1 MLDRRDLIRR
11 AGLTA
16 LAGLGGGSFASLRAL
31 AGDTTTLPFGNG
43 ERPLVAYP
51 GKRPLLQMTARPPQL
66 ETPFSVFD
74 EGAITPNDAFF
85 VRYHLAD
92 IPTEIDPETY
102 RVAIKG
108 HVEKEV
114 SLSLADLKAMP
125 TTEIVAVNQC
135 SGNSRGFFEPR
146 MAGGQLANGAMGCA
160 RWTGVPLK
168 AVLDKAGVKAGAV
181 EVAFTGL
188 DGPVIPETPDFAKSL
203 KLDHARD
210 GQVMLAWGMNGQ
222 DLPWLNGYPLRLVV
236 PGFYGTYWVKHLES
250 ISVLDKSFDGF
261 WMQKA
266 YRIPD
271 NDCACTQ
278 PGKAADKT
286 VPINRFTVRSFLTNL
301 TDGADVKAG
310 RTPLRGIAF
319 DGGSGI
325 KSVAVSTDNGK
336 TWAEARLGQDLGP
349 YAFRPWT
356 LDAELS
362 QGAHAIRVRA
372 TANDGA
378 SQPMEPR
385 WNPAGYLRNVVE
397 TTRVRAA

>member
-43 ERPLVAYP
+43 ERPMVDYP

-181 EVAFTGL
+181 EVTFTGL

-210 GQVMLAWGMNGQ
+210 G
-222 DLPWLNGYPLRLVV
+222 
-236 PGFYGTYWVKHLES
+236 
-250 ISVLDKSFDGF
+250 
-261 WMQKA
+261 
-266 YRIPD
+266 
-271 NDCACTQ
+271 
-278 PGKAADKT
+278 
-286 VPINRFTVRSFLTNL
+286 
-301 TDGADVKAG
+301 
-310 RTPLRGIAF
+310 
-319 DGGSGI
+319 
-325 KSVAVSTDNGK
+325 
-336 TWAEARLGQDLGP
+336 
-349 YAFRPWT
+349 
-356 LDAELS
+356 
-362 QGAHAIRVRA
+362 
-372 TANDGA
+372 
-378 SQPMEPR
+378 
-385 WNPAGYLRNVVE
+385 
-397 TTRVRAA
+397 

>member
-16 LAGLGGGSFASLRAL
+16 LAGLGGGSLAPLRAL
-31 AGDTTTLPFGNG
+31 AGDTATLPFGNG

-66 ETPFSVFD
+66 ETPFPVFD

-108 HVEKEV
+108 HVETEV

-181 EVAFTGL
+181 EVAFTG
-188 DGPVIPETPDFAKSL
+188 S
-203 KLDHARD
+203 
-210 GQVMLAWGMNGQ
+210 
-222 DLPWLNGYPLRLVV
+222 
-236 PGFYGTYWVKHLES
+236 
-250 ISVLDKSFDGF
+250 
-261 WMQKA
+261 
-266 YRIPD
+266 
-271 NDCACTQ
+271 
-278 PGKAADKT
+278 
-286 VPINRFTVRSFLTNL
+286 TVR
-301 TDGADVKAG
+301 
-310 RTPLRGIAF
+310 
-319 DGGSGI
+319 
-325 KSVAVSTDNGK
+325 
-336 TWAEARLGQDLGP
+336 
-349 YAFRPWT
+349 
-356 LDAELS
+356 
-362 QGAHAIRVRA
+362 
-372 TANDGA
+372 
-378 SQPMEPR
+378 
-385 WNPAGYLRNVVE
+385 
-397 TTRVRAA
+397 